1 MRSWYEYW
9 VIRMASRQLWQWSG
23 LDDSGELQT
32 GLLWSESRAAAV
44 LCLLQQQCHPLTMK
58 RRPVRARLWS
68 PEQSTPLLNQLA
80 TLLQAGLTLPEGL
93 QLMAEQH
100 PARQWQA
107 LLQSLSAALEQGET
121 FSAALRQWPEV
132 FPPLWQ
138 AMIRTGELTGK
149 LDECCFRLAAQQKA
163 QHELKLKV
171 KKALRYPLII
181 LSLTAAVVLAMIY
194 LVLPEFA
201 AIYQTFNTP
210 LPALTR
216 GVIAGAGIVK
226 QCALPVMLVSV
237 LAGAM
242 LLRLRNNDNWLRACQ
257 QLLLA
262 SPVIGPLVR
271 GQRLSQ
277 IFTVLSLTQRAGIPF
292 LQGLESVTE
301 TLACPYWRDLLV
313 RAQREVTEGA
323 PIFSALKA
331 NGEFPPLC
339 IQLVRTGELSGAL
352 DNMLDNLAQYYS
364 EETQRRADG
373 LAAVLEPLMLVVT
386 GVTIGVLV
394 VAMYLPIFHLGDA
407 MGGTG

>member
-1 MRSWYEYW
+1 
-9 VIRMASRQLWQWSG
+9 MASRQLWQWLG
-23 LDDSGELQT
+23 LDDSGELQE
-32 GLLWSESRAAAV
+32 GLLWSVSRDAAV
-44 LCLLQQQCHPLTMK
+44 LCLLQQQCHPLKLK
-58 RRPVRARLWS
+58 RRAVRARLWS

-107 LLQSLSAALEQGET
+107 LLRSLSAALEEGET

-226 QCALPVMLVSV
+226 QCALPLVLVSV
-237 LAGAM
+237 LAGAL
-242 LLRLRNNDNWLRACQ
+242 LLRLRSHDNWLRACQ
-257 QLLLA
+257 RLLLA
-262 SPVIGPLVR
+262 SPIIGPLVR

-277 IFTVLSLTQRAGIPF
+277 IFTVLSLTQRAGIAF

-301 TLACPYWRDLLV
+301 TVFCPYWRDLLV
-313 RAQREVTEGA
+313 RAQQEITEGA
-323 PIFSALKA
+323 PIFAALKA
-331 NGEFPPLC
+331 SGEFPPLC

-352 DNMLDNLAQYYS
+352 DSMLDNLAQYYS
-364 EETQRRADG
+364 EQTQRQADG

-386 GVTIGVLV
+386 GIIIGVLV